1 MTNDELKNKWAEIP
15 SEEPD
20 SIDLQMLKQAKL
32 ENADSDGIDMEEY
45 FARRK
50 SSAISLRIPR
60 SLRDQLQNNANAE
73 GVSLN
78 QYCMY
83 LLTSGVSANGR

>member
-1 MTNDELKNKWAEIP
+1 MLNDELKTKLAGILP
-15 SEEPD
+15 EEPD
-20 SIDLQMLKQAKL
+20 NADLQMLNDAHVI
-32 ENADSDGIDMEEY
+32 NSDGDGVDMDEY

-50 SSAISLRIPR
+50 SSALSLRIPHT
-60 SLRDQLQNNANAE
+60 LREQLQNNANAE

-83 LLTSGVSANGR
+83 LLTAGVSASGR